1 MSSDGSAGVDFVQA
15 QLRSHA
21 ERLSR
26 LADSLTAIRATRVS
40 AEGEVT
46 AVVDGNGTLR
56 ELRLSGA
63 ISAMTPAEFERIVVD
78 TALSAARAAFAQ
90 QAAMIEEFNTV

>member
-1 MSSDGSAGVDFVQA
+1 MSSDGSAGVDVVQA

-26 LADSLTAIRATRVS
+26 LADNLTAIRATRVS
-40 AEGEVT
+40 AEGAVT
-46 AVVDGNGTLR
+46 AVVDGNGSLR

-63 ISAMTPAEFERIVVD
+63 ISAMTPDEFERIVVD
-78 TALSAARAAFAQ
+78 TARSAAREAFAQ
-90 QAAMIEEFNTV
+90 QAAMIEAFNTV

>member
-1 MSSDGSAGVDFVQA
+1 MSSDVSAGVDAVQA
-15 QLRSHA
+15 QLERHA
-21 ERLSR
+21 EQLSSLGEQ
-26 LADSLTAIRATRVS
+26 LAAIRATVSS

-63 ISAMTPAEFERIVVD
+63 ISAMAPGKFERMVVD
-78 TALSAARAAFAQ
+78 TASSAARKAFAQ
-90 QAAMIEEFNTV
+90 QEALIEAFNAR